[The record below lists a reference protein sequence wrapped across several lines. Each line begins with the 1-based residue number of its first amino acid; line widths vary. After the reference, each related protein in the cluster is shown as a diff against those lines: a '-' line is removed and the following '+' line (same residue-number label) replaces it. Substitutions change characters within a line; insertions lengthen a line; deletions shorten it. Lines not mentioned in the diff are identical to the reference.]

1 MQRIEIQ
8 NVIEEVTRRVIALS
22 DSHCDKASVV
32 ATDSKDGGIEQIDD
46 KVVSTQQLDG
56 LTRGLKAIRVDT
68 KALITPAAADWLRE
82 QNIDV
87 LRVERQAV
95 GENQDSD
102 NERGRLVQIAVGS
115 FKSPALTEEFESYDC
130 IVKAARR
137 CAEVI
142 TNGDRIVLFTDAVP
156 LALISLN
163 RDKKIRAIEVKNI
176 SGLRKDA
183 DGCFANI
190 FVVNRQSPQSIRLIK
205 QIQLIPCPSGL
216 PPEWL

>member
-1 MQRIEIQ
+1 MQRLEIQ

-32 ATDSKDGGIEQIDD
+32 ETDSNDGGIEQIDD

-68 KALITPAAADWLRE
+68 KALITPAAADWLRD

-87 LRVERQAV
+87 LRVDRQAV
-95 GENQDSD
+95 GGNQDSYI
-102 NERGRLVQIAVGS
+102 ERGRLVQIAVGS
-115 FKSPALTEEFESYDC
+115 FKSPDLTEEFESFDC

-142 TNGDRIVLFTDAVP
+142 TNGDRIVLFTDAAP

-163 RDKKIRAIEVKNI
+163 RDKKIRAIGVKDI
-176 SGLRKDA
+176 SVLRKDA
-183 DGCFANI
+183 DACHANI
-190 FVVNRQSPQSIRLIK
+190 FVVNRQSPQSTRLIK